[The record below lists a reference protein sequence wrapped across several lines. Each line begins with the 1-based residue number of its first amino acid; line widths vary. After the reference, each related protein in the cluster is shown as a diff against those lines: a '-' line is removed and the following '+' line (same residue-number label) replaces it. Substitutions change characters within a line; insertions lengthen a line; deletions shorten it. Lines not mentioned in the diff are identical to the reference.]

1 MVGARARLAL
11 LDKIFSR
18 AILNHMVKYSAD
30 ALNETFQALAD
41 PTRRAILARLAEG
54 ETSATVLA
62 EPFDVSLPAVMK
74 HLRVLEDAGLII
86 REKEGRVSRCR
97 LNAGPLRN
105 AAEWINPYERFWRT
119 RLGALEVHLRRR
131 HGRHNP

>member
-1 MVGARARLAL
+1 
-11 LDKIFSR
+11 
-18 AILNHMVKYSAD
+18 MVKYSAD
-30 ALNETFQALAD
+30 ALDFTFSAIAN

-54 ETSATVLA
+54 ETSVTELA

-74 HLRVLEDAGLII
+74 HLQVLEDAGLIT

-97 LNAGPLRN
+97 LNAIPLQN

-119 RLGALEVHLRRR
+119 RLNALEAHLRRR
-131 HGRHNP
+131 HGRHHP

>member
-1 MVGARARLAL
+1 
-11 LDKIFSR
+11 
-18 AILNHMVKYSAD
+18 MVKYSAG

-119 RLGALEVHLRRR
+119 RLGALEAHLRRR